1 MWRRNKAAFKLV
13 NVMSGFMETAS
24 AGEGAALVA
33 NRVML
38 SVSLLVVVIVLLI
51 SPFRGAAMEP
61 AR

>member
-1 MWRRNKAAFKLV
+1 
-13 NVMSGFMETAS
+13 METAS